1 MAEAKLY
8 GWGQG
13 DTYAEG
19 VLQRLLETHDVIS
32 FDIFDTVLMR
42 SVLDPTDVFEIV
54 AERAERQG
62 LHLPDFKFARLGAEH
77 RILAEGRRHSLSG
90 IYEDLQQALDLRP
103 EDASWLQACEW
114 QVERDVILPRREV
127 CGWMKA
133 AKAAGKRVVLVSDM
147 YLSTEEIRH
156 LLDARGITAYDAI
169 YLSGEHGS
177 GKPGTLFDIMK
188 AEQAGERYLH
198 IGDNPVADGTS
209 AIAHGI
215 DAFLIP
221 AAKTMLLYTQRNEIL
236 SSAGS
241 LSARCILGRAISR
254 LCNAPFVWQADGTIR
269 VADAATY
276 AYAFLGP
283 LFAAFFL
290 WLVEK
295 VRREPYDAV
304 LFAARDGFFL
314 QKLYEW
320 YRKRHPELPR
330 SQYLYVSRMACISA
344 SFQTAEDIRQSVQF
358 FRYAG
363 EPMGQLMGM
372 ENGVL
377 SVARVLGISKTL
389 REHFARYLRQSGL
402 HPAGH
407 YAFFDLVS
415 SGTSQSLLRK
425 IFFRDLTGLY
435 LARDFAPASPY
446 LDPHIRVHHFSEKF
460 PGAKDAE
467 LDLAQQHGLGYEFF
481 CSAPEGSVYHFDAAG
496 KPVFLPDQ
504 RREEDQRI
512 AEAMRQGIA
521 AFCKEAFAQDLP
533 LRAASFR
540 SAALSLANHR
550 FHIAS
555 GKAFAETCALYD
567 DANKR
572 QIPLANAF

>member
-42 SVLDPTDVFEIV
+42 SVLDPTDVFGIV

-103 EDASWLQACEW
+103 EAASWLQACEW
-114 QVERDVILPRREV
+114 QVERDVILARREV

-198 IGDNPVADGTS
+198 IGDNPVADDTS

-215 DAFLIP
+215 DAFLLP

-358 FRYAG
+358 FR
-363 EPMGQLMGM
+363 
-372 ENGVL
+372 
-377 SVARVLGISKTL
+377 
-389 REHFARYLRQSGL
+389 
-402 HPAGH
+402 
-407 YAFFDLVS
+407 
-415 SGTSQSLLRK
+415 
-425 IFFRDLTGLY
+425 
-435 LARDFAPASPY
+435 
-446 LDPHIRVHHFSEKF
+446 
-460 PGAKDAE
+460 
-467 LDLAQQHGLGYEFF
+467 
-481 CSAPEGSVYHFDAAG
+481 
-496 KPVFLPDQ
+496 
-504 RREEDQRI
+504 
-512 AEAMRQGIA
+512 
-521 AFCKEAFAQDLP
+521 
-533 LRAASFR
+533 
-540 SAALSLANHR
+540 
-550 FHIAS
+550 
-555 GKAFAETCALYD
+555 
-567 DANKR
+567 
-572 QIPLANAF
+572 